1 MKNYHNKHI
10 KVSVFM
16 PVYNSSNFLD
26 DSIQS
31 ILNQSHS
38 NFELIIIDDGSKDNS
53 IAIIE
58 SYAKRDKRIIFKT
71 REHKGLPITRNEGI
85 ELASGKYF
93 VPMDSDDISF
103 SERLSTQIAFMEK
116 KMNIVASG
124 AYMVS
129 LNDQGNKIH
138 RHPKDH
144 ETIKIKLLFGSA
156 LNHPCS
162 IIRLDTLKKHNIKY
176 LESDTFAHDYR
187 LWVSLSRVG
196 ILANIDKILGEY
208 RQHKHQVSQE
218 KKHIQ
223 YAIAKSIIS
232 SQLTE
237 LSIDHTQEELDIL
250 SLDNKRDMSLMPRDD
265 TQYILKTTQSVGNS
279 VGKD

>member
-1 MKNYHNKHI
+1 MNNYHHNHI

-38 NFELIIIDDGSKDNS
+38 NFELIIIDDGSVDDS
-53 IAIIE
+53 ISIIE
-58 SYAKRDKRIIFKT
+58 NYAKQDKRIIFRK

-85 ELASGKYF
+85 EISSGKYF

-103 SERLSTQIAFMEK
+103 PERLSTQIAFMEK

-138 RHPKDH
+138 
-144 ETIKIKLLFGSA
+144 
-156 LNHPCS
+156 
-162 IIRLDTLKKHNIKY
+162 
-176 LESDTFAHDYR
+176 DTF
-187 LWVSLSRVG
+187 L
-196 ILANIDKILGEY
+196 
-208 RQHKHQVSQE
+208 
-218 KKHIQ
+218 
-223 YAIAKSIIS
+223 
-232 SQLTE
+232 
-237 LSIDHTQEELDIL
+237 
-250 SLDNKRDMSLMPRDD
+250 P
-265 TQYILKTTQSVGNS
+265 
-279 VGKD
+279 GKF